1 MAGSFGFTDLT
12 QVTVCYGLFKYTHAL
27 TFIQFC
33 LQKMRVLLL
42 LEY

>member
-1 MAGSFGFTDLT
+1 MAGSFGFTDMT
-12 QVTVCYGLFKYTHAL
+12 QVTVCYGLFKYNYAL

-42 LEY
+42 L